1 MTVRVAD
8 CVDSRALCAG
18 PADRASP
25 WVLNTLHGGAAL
37 LCPFLG
43 GERLRLREV
52 TSPAQRHAYK
62 GKHWVHTQE
71 LKLLGVNLHY
81 LSRCE

>member
-8 CVDSRALCAG
+8 CVDSRALRAG

-43 GERLRLREV
+43 GERQ
-52 TSPAQRHAYK
+52 AQRGYITCPETRLQR
-62 GKHWVHTQE
+62 KHWVHTQE
-71 LKLLGVNLHY
+71 LELLGVNLHY